1 MEECT
6 EFCRI
11 TARLA
16 ANKAKRD
23 HEAEGTVKEKK
34 SDVDEHSQQKRT
46 ATLNPITAALHNKDL
61 YLTESLKTRDS
72 PTEIMLT

>member
-23 HEAEGTVKEKK
+23 HESEGTVKEKK
-34 SDVDEHSQQKRT
+34 VMWMSTANRNAQLLLTQLLLLSIIRT
-46 ATLNPITAALHNKDL
+46 FISLNH
-61 YLTESLKTRDS
+61 
-72 PTEIMLT
+72 